1 MTAGGS
7 VRKAGM
13 RLAPLPRTILEP
25 VVRSALAEDL
35 GEAGDITSAALLPR
49 DRESEATLRTRNAG
63 IAAGTE
69 AARLAFS
76 LVTPSLQ
83 VEVERG
89 DGSLLEEGDALL
101 LVRGPATAILAAE
114 RTALNL
120 AQRMSGIATG
130 TRRIVDAI
138 AHTPT
143 RVLCTRKTTP
153 GLRALEKHAVRAGG
167 GANHRFGLHDGYL
180 IKDNH
185 IAALSG
191 DLAMALR
198 RARDAAGPMR
208 CIQIEVDTL
217 EQLAVV
223 LRFETARRGTA
234 GQHGLRNAARSGP
247 DGARSGSSS
256 KRRAVS
262 NRDNAAEIAETGV
275 DFISSGWITHS
286 APALNLGLDF
296 L

>member
-1 MTAGGS
+1 MTTEGTAQGFGIPI
-7 VRKAGM
+7 
-13 RLAPLPRTILEP
+13 APLPRTAIEP
-25 VVRSALAEDL
+25 AVRSALAEDL
-35 GEAGDITSAALLPR
+35 GEAGDITSAALRL
-49 DRESEATLRTRNAG
+49 REQDSEAVLRTREDG

-69 AARLAFS
+69 AARLAFF
-76 LVTPSLQ
+76 LVAPSLQ
-83 VEVERG
+83 IAVERG
-89 DGSLLEEGDALL
+89 DGALLEEGNTLL

-114 RTALNL
+114 RTALNF
-120 AQRMSGIATG
+120 AQRLSGIATG

-138 AHTPT
+138 AHTRA

-167 GANHRFGLHDGYL
+167 GTNHRFGLHDGYL

-185 IAALSG
+185 IAALNG
-191 DLAMALR
+191 DIALALR
-198 RARDAAGPMR
+198 RTRDAAGPMR

-217 EQLAVV
+217 DQLAVV
-223 LRFETARRGTA
+223 LRSE
-234 GQHGLRNAARSGP
+234 LPNAVLL
-247 DGARSGSSS
+247 DNMGARMLREAVRMTRGRVVLEASGGIEPG
-256 KRRAVS
+256 
-262 NRDNAAEIAETGV
+262 NAAETAETGV

>member
-1 MTAGGS
+1 M
-7 VRKAGM
+7 
-13 RLAPLPRTILEP
+13 P
-25 VVRSALAEDL
+25 ALR
-35 GEAGDITSAALLPR
+35 P
-49 DRESEATLRTRNAG
+49 
-63 IAAGTE
+63 GTE

-76 LVTPSLQ
+76 LVAPSLQ

-120 AQRMSGIATG
+120 AQRLSGIATG

-167 GANHRFGLHDGYL
+167 GTNHRFGLHDGYL

-191 DLAMALR
+191 DIAMALR

-223 LRFETARRGTA
+223 LNSKLPDAVLLDNMGCGMLREAVRMARGRIVLEA
-234 GQHGLRNAARSGP
+234 SGGVEP
-247 DGARSGSSS
+247 R
-256 KRRAVS
+256 
-262 NRDNAAEIAETGV
+262 NAAEIAETGV